1 MEVEI
6 ECVEGDTRN
15 LLDDNEMDEQKI
27 TLDKRVIRVYTKL
40 KGRMS

>member
-15 LLDDNEMDEQKI
+15 LLDDNEMDEQKT

>member
-6 ECVEGDTRN
+6 ECVDGDTRN
-15 LLDDNEMDEQKI
+15 RLDDNEIDEQK
-27 TLDKRVIRVYTKL
+27 TALDKRVIRVYTKL

>member
-6 ECVEGDTRN
+6 ECVEDDTRN
-15 LLDDNEMDEQKI
+15 RLDDNEMGEQKT
-27 TLDKRVIRVYTKL
+27 TLDKRVIQVYTKL